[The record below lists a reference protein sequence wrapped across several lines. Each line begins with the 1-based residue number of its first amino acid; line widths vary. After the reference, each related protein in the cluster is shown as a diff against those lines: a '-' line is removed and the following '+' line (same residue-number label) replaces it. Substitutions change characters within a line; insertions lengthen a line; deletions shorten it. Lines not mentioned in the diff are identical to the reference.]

1 MAQLVDIMP
10 TVLHMTGCSIPDD
23 LDGTVIHEVF
33 ETYTGETYS
42 AADDTKS
49 ARAERGKEDFDKVAS
64 RLESLGYI

>member
-1 MAQLVDIMP
+1 
-10 TVLHMTGCSIPDD
+10 MTGCSIPDD
-23 LDGTVIHEVF
+23 LDGKVIREIF
-33 ETYTGETYS
+33 EAYAGETFA